1 MIDRTRCRF
10 VKISV
15 RVQPNGWR
23 LGMSCRTRHLG
34 FKFPLRAPLNYLI
47 HDFDGWGCVSVVYS
61 PGVGPKGLFLV
72 RFHVIKKRKKDIGFF
87 IFYYKYSSYS
97 FSLIQARN

>member
-15 RVQPNGWR
+15 SVQPNGWR
-23 LGMSCRTRHLG
+23 LGMSCRTRRLG

-47 HDFDGWGCVSVVYS
+47 HDFGGWVCSLLSKGGSK
-61 PGVGPKGLFLV
+61 GPCLGEVPCLKK
-72 RFHVIKKRKKDIGFF
+72 KKRKT
-87 IFYYKYSSYS
+87 
-97 FSLIQARN
+97 